1 MKNIICFISII
12 LLNLFIGCRPKPL
25 IITLPEDPPQVVVFS
40 QLIPDA
46 TITVLLTKTISALK
60 FSEDE
65 GDSLSNDLINTLL
78 VSDAEVTVSYD
89 GKVEELFEL
98 APGVYSSLGTPTIA
112 GIDYTLRIETVEG
125 EIITSTNRMLEQ
137 VGFHEVMPRLVSET
151 RGGTGRRDTSI
162 RLNYKF
168 EDAPEENWYMINVY
182 KRNNGQIDTTNI
194 DINDFFNQGSNIETQ
209 TVLLPDFIF
218 DEQIVEGSFEMEDV
232 STQDSIVV
240 TLSNINEDYYDFLK
254 LRNSSGNFLSSI
266 TREPISYPTNVEG
279 GLGFFNTHFPDVQF
293 FDLTEL

>member
-12 LLNLFIGCRPKPL
+12 LLNLFVGCRPKPL
-25 IITLPEDPPQVVVFS
+25 IITLPEDPPKVVVFS

-65 GDSLSNDLINTLL
+65 GDTLSNSLVNTLL

-89 GKVEELFEL
+89 GKIEELFEL
-98 APGVYSSLGTPTIA
+98 VPGVYSSIGTPTMP
-112 GIDYTLRIETVEG
+112 GIDYTLRIETTEG

-137 VGFHEVMPRLVSET
+137 VGFQEVMPRIDTIE
-151 RGGTGRRDTSI
+151 RDTSI
-162 RLNYKF
+162 WLDYKF
-168 EDAPEENWYMINVY
+168 EDAPDDNWYMINIY
-182 KRNNGQIDTTNI
+182 KRNNGQIDTTEL
-194 DINDFFNQGSNIETQ
+194 DINDFFEQGSNIETQ

-218 DEQIVEGSFEMEDV
+218 DENIVEGSFPLEDV
-232 STQDSIVV
+232 SLQDSIVV

-254 LRNSSGNFLSSI
+254 LRNTSGNFLSSI

-279 GLGFFNTHFPDVQF
+279 GLGFFNTHFPDVRY